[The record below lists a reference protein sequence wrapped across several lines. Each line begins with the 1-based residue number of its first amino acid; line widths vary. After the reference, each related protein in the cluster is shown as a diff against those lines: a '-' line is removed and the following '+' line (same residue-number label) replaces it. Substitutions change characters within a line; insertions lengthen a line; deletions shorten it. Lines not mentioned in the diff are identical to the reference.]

1 MLSIIKYGRL
11 TSLFL
16 DSNTNIEEIFNF
28 IDNIVVNITLM
39 KKILSKIT
47 LITSYEMRFNT
58 SVLFTKTMVII
69 HISSNN
75 NKYIITYFVYRLHE
89 ILSK

>member
-1 MLSIIKYGRL
+1 MEEL

-16 DSNTNIEEIFNF
+16 DYNTNIEEIFNF
-28 IDNIVVNITLM
+28 IDNIVVKYNIDE
-39 KKILSKIT
+39 KN
-47 LITSYEMRFNT
+47 LIKDYLNYIIRNEVQYVTNE
-58 SVLFTKTMVII
+58 LLKTMEFII